1 MFVLRGL
8 ILRRLLVISPTKS
21 LQIRTIALSVLLIGL
36 VAAIAV
42 STKLDWPGLAARRT
56 QAENGATTIPAS
68 IRRLPPSSSRG
79 PVLPA
84 NANAASLAP
93 LQGCTVNCNAT
104 VPGTG
109 QHGVAVQFSAATTPS
124 GCSGQPSFNWNFG
137 DGTLHS
143 TEQNPTHAYATAGA
157 YTWTLTTSVGSG
169 STAIDTIAG
178 GLGEGNPAAQTPFG
192 ILAAIARDPQGR
204 GIYVADQIGS
214 AVLIRFINIS
224 NASVT
229 LGGRAIAAGTVRT
242 IAGGGENLGD
252 NAPGLQAD
260 LGAVAGLAVS
270 SSGDLVYFANSL
282 DGLIRA
288 INVSSNSITISG
300 QSIGS
305 GRIGTLASN
314 LGSAINGL
322 AVNTSTGD
330 VYFCDATAGTNKVF
344 RLSGTGGSPTAV
356 AGNGSTT
363 TKPDDPFSPG
373 PATNIPLLQPRAV
386 EIDGSGNVIIADTG
400 HGRMIS
406 VNSGG
411 AASLI
416 NQFPVIVGQTNQ
428 NPYPSGVAIV
438 GGSVYVAN
446 GNQQTIVRVTGG
458 VSTIAGT
465 PGQSCDYSVSN
476 CGDDGAATGAG
487 FNMLGSTATPP
498 LAGIEGDQNGLF
510 ILDQGVTGRGRVR
523 YINLTGGSVTVGG
536 VTIAASAIRT
546 VAGSGLASPYDGG
559 LATGASFNAPVGVAA
574 DANNN
579 LWISDT
585 ISAKLR
591 FVNRGDDAVTIFANT
606 AAAQTVPAGG
616 IVTVNKNVGTGAND
630 GVPVIQ
636 AAFDTPQGLFVTGQG
651 VYVVDS
657 RSGPQVPLT
666 FSGRRTSVI
675 KFINTTSNSVTLFP
689 GSSNSITI
697 PPGNIMKIAGGAD
710 ENQPGNGDGG
720 FATNAKFFGASD
732 IVVTAN
738 GTIYVTE
745 VGQKAVR
752 KIDGNTGSVSSLSL
766 AQRQYTG
773 LGLDSS
779 GRLYIANFDDGSI
792 LRESASGGGSFTVY
806 ATGFNKPRDV
816 AVAADGNAY
825 VTNGPVSFTAGNHQ
839 ILRIDTSMTTSVIAG
854 SGPGYDGDGGPAIG
868 ALLNLAPSPLVVGS
882 GMANQLPQTV
892 NIIVTGSGEIIFTD
906 SNNNRIRRLSA
917 SQVVCT
923 RTGTITIGG
932 NNPPPTTTS
941 INPTNALINSG
952 AFTLTVNGTSFAP
965 SSVVRWNGQSRPTTF
980 MSSTQLTASIPS
992 SDVTSAG
999 TAQVTIFT
1007 PTPGGG
1013 TSNAQTFTVNQ
1024 PNPVPTVS
1032 SLSPNSMVE
1041 GGPGFILTVNGTG
1054 FVNGSVVRWDGS
1066 NRQTTFVSST
1076 QLTAQILATDIVG
1089 TGQASVTVF
1098 NPTPGGGVSNVVT
1111 FGIISGTNPV
1121 PRLDSINPNSV
1132 TAGAAAFIITA
1143 NGSNF
1148 VASSK
1153 VRWNGQE
1160 LQTAFV
1166 GANQLTAQVTSNLVA
1181 SAGTAQV
1188 TVFSPSPGGGTSQL
1202 SQTFTITPSGTGNPM
1217 PTVTGL
1223 QPALAASGG
1232 ANFTLT
1238 VNGTNFVNGAIVRVN
1253 NNNRTTTFV
1262 SQTQLRASVLASDI
1276 AANGSFP
1283 VTVFNPAP
1291 GGGVSNVAEL
1301 KVVAP
1306 VASVS
1311 AASFLGARIA
1321 PESIVAAFGVG
1332 MATGVEVA
1340 TNLPLPTTLLGTT
1353 VRVMDSTLM
1362 ERAAPLFFV
1371 APSQVNYQVPPGTAD
1386 GAATVTIAVNGN
1398 IVGTGVMTV
1407 ARVAPGLFGANAN
1420 GQGVAAAVILRIRN
1434 GVQSFEPVAI
1444 FDSGLGRLVPI
1455 PIDLGPASDTVY
1467 VLFYGTGFRN
1477 RTSAQNIS
1485 VNLGGT
1491 VKTLNPS
1498 LFEDGFAAPGFVGL
1512 DQANVLLPRTLSG
1525 SGVINVVLTVDNQPS
1540 NTVQLSFR

>member
-1 MFVLRGL
+1 MSVLRGL
-8 ILRRLLVISPTKS
+8 ILRRLLVTSPAKS
-21 LQIRTIALSVLLIGL
+21 LPIRTTVFSVLLISLIG
-36 VAAIAV
+36 VFAV
-42 STKLDWPGLAARRT
+42 STKLDLSGLAARRP
-56 QAENGATTIPAS
+56 QAENGANTIPAS
-68 IRRLPPSSSRG
+68 IRRWPLSSLRG

-84 NANAASLAP
+84 NANATSLAP
-93 LQGCTVNCNAT
+93 LQGCTVSCNAT

-109 QHGVAVQFSAATTPS
+109 QHGVGVQFSAATTPS
-124 GCSGQPSFNWNFG
+124 GCSGQPAFNWNFG
-137 DGTLHS
+137 DGTPHS
-143 TEQNPTHAYATAGA
+143 TEQNPTHAYVTAGA
-157 YTWTLTTSVGSG
+157 YTWTLTTSVSSG

-204 GIYVADQIGS
+204 GIYVADQIGNN
-214 AVLIRFINIS
+214 VLIRFINTS

-229 LGGRAIAAGTVRT
+229 LGGRAITAGTVRA
-242 IAGGGENLGD
+242 IAGGGLDLGD

-260 LGAVAGLAVS
+260 LGAVAGLAIS
-270 SSGDLVYFANSL
+270 SSGDLIYFANSI
-282 DGLIRA
+282 DAQIRA
-288 INVSSNSITISG
+288 INVSSNPITISG

-322 AVNTSTGD
+322 AVNPSTGD
-330 VYFCDATAGTNKVF
+330 VYFCDATAGINKVF
-344 RLSGTGGSPTAV
+344 KVPGTGGSAMAV

-363 TKPDDPFSPG
+363 TQPGDPFSAG

-386 EIDGSGNVIIADTG
+386 EIDGSGDVIIADTG
-400 HGRMIS
+400 HGRVIR
-406 VNSGG
+406 VNAGG
-411 AASLI
+411 QASLI

-458 VSTIAGT
+458 VSTIAGA

-487 FNMLGSTATPP
+487 FNMLGSKATPP
-498 LAGIEGDQNGLF
+498 LAGIESDQNGLF
-510 ILDQGVTGRGRVR
+510 ILDQGITGRGRVR
-523 YINLTGGSVTVGG
+523 YTNLTGGTVTVGG
-536 VTIAASAIRT
+536 LTVAAGVIRT
-546 VAGSGLASPYDGG
+546 IAGSGLASPYDGS
-559 LATGASFNAPVGVAA
+559 LATGASFNAPVGVGA
-574 DANNN
+574 DASNN
-579 LWISDT
+579 LWVADT
-585 ISAKLR
+585 ISARLR
-591 FVNRGDDAVTIFANT
+591 FVNRGDDPVTIFAGT
-606 AAAQTVPAGG
+606 PAAQTVPAHG
-616 IVTVNKNVGTGAND
+616 IVTVNKNVGAGAND

-657 RSGPQVPLT
+657 KSGPQVPLT
-666 FSGRRTSVI
+666 FSGRRTSLI
-675 KFINTTSNSVTLFP
+675 KFINTTSTNVTLFP
-689 GSSNSITI
+689 GSSSSITI
-697 PPGNIMKIAGGAD
+697 PPGNIIRIAGGAD
-710 ENQPGNGDGG
+710 DNQPGNGDGG

-732 IVVTAN
+732 IVVTSN

-766 AQRQYTG
+766 AQKQYTG

-779 GRLYIANFDDGSI
+779 RRLYIANFDDGAI
-792 LRESASGGGSFTVY
+792 LRESGPGSGSFANY

-825 VTNGPVSFTAGNHQ
+825 VTNGPASATSGNHQ
-839 ILRIDTSMTTSVIAG
+839 ILRIDTSGATSVIAG
-854 SGPGYDGDGGPAIG
+854 SGPGFDGDGGPAIG

-882 GMANQLPQTV
+882 GLANQLPQTV
-892 NIIVTGSGEIIFTD
+892 NIVVTGSGEIIFAD

-917 SQVVCT
+917 SLVTCT
-923 RTGTITIGG
+923 RTGTITIEGD
-932 NNPPPTTTS
+932 NPSPTTTS
-941 INPTNALINSG
+941 INPTSALINSG
-952 AFTLTVNGTSFAP
+952 AFTLTVNGAGFAP

-980 MSSTQLTASIPS
+980 MSSTQLTAAIPS

-999 TAQVTIFT
+999 TAQVTVST

-1013 TSNAQTFTVNQ
+1013 ISNAQTFTVTQ

-1032 SLSPNSMVE
+1032 SLNPNSATE
-1041 GGPGFILTVNGTG
+1041 GGPGFTLTVNGTG

-1066 NRQTTFVSST
+1066 NRATNFVSST

-1111 FGIISGTNPV
+1111 FGILSGTNPPPV
-1121 PRLDSINPNSV
+1121 LTSINPNSV
-1132 TAGAAAFIITA
+1132 TVGAAAFIMTA

-1160 LQTAFV
+1160 LQTAF
-1166 GANQLTAQVTSNLVA
+1166 GNANQLTAQVPANLVA
-1181 SAGTAQV
+1181 SVGTAQV
-1188 TVFSPSPGGGTSQL
+1188 TVFSPTPGGGTTAA
-1202 SQTFTITPSGTGNPM
+1202 QTFTIAASQGNPM

-1223 QPALAASGG
+1223 QPAVVATGG
-1232 ANFTLT
+1232 VGFTLT
-1238 VNGTNFVNGAIVRVN
+1238 INGTNFINGATVRVN
-1253 NNNRTTTFV
+1253 NNDRVTTFV
-1262 SQTQLRASVLASDI
+1262 SQTQLTASVLASDI
-1276 AANGSFP
+1276 AANGTFP

-1291 GGGVSNVAEL
+1291 GGGVSNVMEL
-1301 KVVAP
+1301 KVVSP

-1332 MATGVEVA
+1332 MATGVGVA
-1340 TNLPLPTTLLGTT
+1340 SSLPLPTTLLGTT
-1353 VRVMDSTLM
+1353 VSVTDSTGM
-1362 ERAAPLFFV
+1362 QRAAPLFFV

-1386 GAATVTIAVNGN
+1386 GAAKVTIAVNGN

-1407 ARVAPGLFGANAN
+1407 ARVAPGLFSANAN
-1420 GQGVAAAVILRIRN
+1420 GQGVAAAVVLRIRN
-1434 GVQSFEPVAI
+1434 GVQSFEPVAT
-1444 FDSGLGRLVPI
+1444 FDSTQSRFVPV
-1455 PIDLGPASDTVY
+1455 PIDLGPPSDAVY
-1467 VLFYGTGFRN
+1467 VLFYGTGLRN

-1498 LFEDGFAAPGFVGL
+1498 LFEDGFAVPGFIGL

-1525 SGVINVVLTVDNQPS
+1525 NGVTNVVLTVDNQPS
-1540 NTVQLSFR
+1540 NTIQLSFR